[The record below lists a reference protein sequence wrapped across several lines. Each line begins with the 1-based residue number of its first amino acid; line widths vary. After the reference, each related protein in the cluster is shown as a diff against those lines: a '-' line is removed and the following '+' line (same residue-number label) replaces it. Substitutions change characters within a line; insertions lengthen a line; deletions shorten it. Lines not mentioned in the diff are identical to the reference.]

1 MGKLDLL
8 RIESLL
14 PGPSI
19 MVTRLARAFLC
30 IVFFL
35 SINPIMAQM
44 QGGSTTGRDML
55 QHCGLADRIV
65 SGQLSLTQA
74 VPTAEDA
81 TIVGFCVGAVAGVR
95 FLAAASTKN
104 TQYPICVPDN
114 APRRQ
119 VLSIVVR
126 YLHNHPERLND
137 DLLWII
143 MDALRDAWPCALSTK
158 NPTEGQGPLNQQ
170 GYATVPQRR

>member
-1 MGKLDLL
+1 
-8 RIESLL
+8 
-14 PGPSI
+14 
-19 MVTRLARAFLC
+19 
-30 IVFFL
+30 
-35 SINPIMAQM
+35 
-44 QGGSTTGRDML
+44 ML

-65 SGQLSLTQA
+65 SGQLPLAQA

-81 TIVGFCVGAVAGVR
+81 TIAGFCVGAVAGVR

-104 TQYPICVPDN
+104 TQWVPDN

-119 VLSIVVR
+119 VLSVVVR

-143 MDALRDAWPCALSTK
+143 MDARRMALCIEYQK
-158 NPTEGQGPLNQQ
+158 PD
-170 GYATVPQRR
+170 